1 MQRNN
6 HQQRIKNMCLRQL
19 VLNIKLD
26 QILEIVQH
34 LDWAD
39 NYGLGDDDDEGWD
52 HCKELEAEKEKLQQE
67 VESLRKYIN

>member
-1 MQRNN
+1 
-6 HQQRIKNMCLRQL
+6 MCLRQL

-26 QILEIVQH
+26 RISEIDQH

-52 HCKELEAEKEKLQQE
+52 HCKELEKEKEKLQEE
-67 VESLRKYIN
+67 VDSLRKYIN